1 MKSEKE
7 FNISS
12 NGMFNDLDCRS
23 ITDRCR
29 GGRFWFSDTTTRSKD
44 CRLENQQA
52 DAQSQIDALE
62 SQVSEINTQA
72 QDLLAKQDT
81 LRQESAQLVK
91 DIADLQERIEKRED
105 TIQKQAREAQVSNT
119 SSNYID
125 AVLNADSLADAIGR
139 VQAMTT
145 MVKANNDLME
155 QQKQDKKAV
164 EDKSW
169 KRC

>member
-1 MKSEKE
+1 MKSEKSL
-7 FNISS
+7 ISAVMVCS
-12 NGMFNDLDCRS
+12 MTLTAVASPIAAAADDLILRYNS
-23 ITDRCR
+23 KI
-29 GGRFWFSDTTTRSKD
+29 KD

-105 TIQKQAREAQVSNT
+105 TIQNKHA
-119 SSNYID
+119 
-125 AVLNADSLADAIGR
+125 
-139 VQAMTT
+139 
-145 MVKANNDLME
+145 KH
-155 QQKQDKKAV
+155 K
-164 EDKSW
+164 
-169 KRC
+169 

>member
-1 MKSEKE
+1 MTLTAVASPIAAAADDFDSQIPQQDQK
-7 FNISS
+7 IA
-12 NGMFNDLDCRS
+12 DL
-23 ITDRCR
+23 
-29 GGRFWFSDTTTRSKD
+29 K
-44 CRLENQQA
+44 NQQA

-164 EDKSW
+164 EDKDY
-169 KRC
+169 KVVGIE

>member
-1 MKSEKE
+1 M
-7 FNISS
+7 
-12 NGMFNDLDCRS
+12 
-23 ITDRCR
+23 
-29 GGRFWFSDTTTRSKD
+29 
-44 CRLENQQA
+44 
-52 DAQSQIDALE
+52 
-62 SQVSEINTQA
+62 
-72 QDLLAKQDT
+72 
-81 LRQESAQLVK
+81 RQESAQLVK

-164 EDKSW
+164 EDKKAENDAKLKELAENQAALESQ
-169 KRC
+169 KAIFYLNKLI